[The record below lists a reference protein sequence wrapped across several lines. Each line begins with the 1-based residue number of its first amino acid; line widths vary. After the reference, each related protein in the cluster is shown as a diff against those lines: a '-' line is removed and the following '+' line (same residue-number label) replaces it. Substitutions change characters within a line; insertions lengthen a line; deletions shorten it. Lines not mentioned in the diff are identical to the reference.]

1 MLAHPV
7 LNDIIYDHSNVSP
20 VHGKDRDTS
29 QNINDSATSTSAI
42 DFRLGPAVFA
52 SNKITVAID
61 AVAGGGLI
69 VPGEEMKAKITIRQD
84 LRNSTKRK
92 SLRAFVKYN
101 PLIYSL
107 SNFVYWCS
115 NISCAVG
122 YY

>member
-1 MLAHPV
+1 MSVHLV
-7 LNDIIYDHSNVSP
+7 LNDLVYNHSDVP
-20 VHGKDRDTS
+20 YVHGKDRETS
-29 QNINDSATSTSAI
+29 QNINDSATATNVI

-84 LRNSTKRK
+84 LRNSTQCK
-92 SLRAFVKYN
+92 SFRAFVKHN
-101 PLIYSL
+101 PLTYSL

-115 NISCAVG
+115 NIPYAAG